1 MADSSDL
8 VTLVASQTIHDRR
21 LVWLTD
27 EVIAARAASGILTLN
42 TATKAQQ
49 LLPIP
54 LPYIIDAFA
63 VTPPVPA
70 HSPTH
75 AHSRQSSPHKSLI
88 AVSVHGQ
95 DTCIYVYSYPMLE
108 LVHVVRAEPDV
119 SRFSALCWTS
129 SHQLLAASAS
139 SLYYFDIQAPAP
151 LLTSS
156 PLPPSAAITSLLSC
170 PFAPSRVLSLS
181 SGGVAAVHV
190 VSSLSSFQPPLLH
203 TYPIEF
209 SHATYGTQWSGGC
222 WLSASSLVMTST
234 AGGLVHAV
242 YGGDESSRRVG
253 RKDSVGDRAMQAS
266 AEQALPVTNKEI
278 EQLGLTEQQANDSA
292 TQSEEGTAGQLEGQL
307 VYQLTD
313 GVYATSSAL
322 TKHHFILSTTA
333 GELLFIDPATFT
345 SLFRLSIDT
354 AAPLCHLSFNS
365 SFSSLLLLSDN
376 GRLQLLYHTS
386 RRDPSVLT
394 PQPTDPTAV
403 PATHTA
409 PSFIANTLCDLL
421 SSTPLMPA
429 VDETVR
435 PLTFTTLAVPSTVA
449 RPAGR
454 RAIVYNSSGLL
465 QLWSYQP
472 SALLHSFT
480 FDCDITAAAVSL
492 DGQLCAVGLSS
503 GALCILS
510 LPSAAPSATDDSASD
525 GSSDTLRLIYTQR
538 LHSGPIIALL
548 HEPAAGTSGMWVSL
562 SSEELWWLRA
572 SELKVLGYIKVRQ
585 VLNRLGLQSEAL
597 VQEKRRMDE
606 ERRQREED
614 DAFFASLID
623 NGKVVADEKAAHPTG
638 ELDSP
643 LSLTYLPDERRLVV
657 SSQQKQLMFLSSPAV
672 TDEADEL
679 LLSEAVIRPDYRT
692 TDSLLRCLQRHG
704 RGDRFYAAMG
714 GSAAVY
720 EWRGEVLREVAVASD
735 GHMADITA
743 LTLSPCGRFLVSGG
757 EDGLLVIRN
766 SESLALLASV
776 QAAAYEWGGLTSVA
790 VSTDSEYVLVAGRDG
805 SSSCY
810 ALHGLH
816 SHGKHTSSSTEP
828 PATIMAKVLDN
839 LPTLPLLPRSA
850 PSFLDQFAPPTP
862 PSLPQSLVSMR
873 DGLLDTLSTVAML
886 VTATRTRNSQLPASS
901 QLAWA
906 DTTINTQRRDT
917 LVAEAE
923 TRLAGRA
930 EAIEREHRGAEL
942 VCERIVDECWKSQAV
957 KGAVVKGFGGTDEVR
972 NFGLRVRS
980 EKEVRRMRQLQ
991 LMREMELAERRWR
1004 WMERERQREVAAE
1017 GRDIHSSHSSIR
1029 SAGGPRSN
1037 DSDGSYWPHNYCDN
1051 VEYIMHS
1058 DDAQHPNHVT
1068 EPNDTN
1074 NAAIHSAS
1082 LLPPSSASASRSDPP
1097 SRAKDANT
1105 ARKDNSTAKPAAS
1118 RTFTLQVSSTVDS
1131 LQSSTVTV
1139 AVPAYYLYHPLDVIT
1154 AGRRRVQWLLLLE
1167 KQVWVQLAYNATFA
1181 EFAAQKQRDITA
1193 LADKSKRM
1201 SEIAVEL
1208 NMADSATSSLRYE
1221 LTDEEKA
1228 DSVLTVNPSEMRHSR
1243 PNNSPP
1249 PPSQPDEK
1257 RLETEVA
1264 LQAMMHGSLEAKRD
1278 LSSLEAELVPAE
1290 WMSRPLDELSEEE
1303 KAELL
1308 RFEKKVKMI
1317 EAERESRRKM
1327 LQAEYNKVRSDCADI
1342 ARAFDYKVK
1351 AMCDARLRC
1360 EKDVLMLEWYRQRL
1374 AIADEQERVR
1384 RRTRAE
1390 RQRRVLHARGMRE
1403 RLLDRMDAFRVAVE
1417 EEQAGYEQLAA
1428 ETRQADKALKKEVTE
1443 AGENYD
1449 HLCKLYRIKRMKAS
1463 TLNPALPGRRSSIMS
1478 NPDGPAGM
1486 GPRHRSRASTMSLA
1500 AVSLH
1505 GPKAS
1510 LFGIEGLTGAGLNVM
1525 NRGKRRS
1532 VIEHKHD
1539 DELHE
1544 SDELFG
1550 SLSPY
1555 PEPQQPAVDESES
1568 LPPFHQSDVDVVPPD
1583 MNASLW
1589 SRFAEKRRTVVERET
1604 ELKLRQSRLA
1614 DMHKYYM
1621 RLQTV
1626 EEWVHQ
1632 LVGEGD
1638 DEDDGAEDERQLAME
1653 QRAEWD
1659 AVLML
1664 RIQQGLV
1671 ELSEVDLVYVL
1682 SDVQLVSRSELEQLN
1697 GVILSKGSDKLSVL
1711 RDMQRFEQEKE
1722 LLEWKQRMLQLQ
1734 YEQALDLTTQLQLL
1748 RVTKQMQAQIRDR
1761 EEGRTDQLQL
1771 NSTTQHIALE
1781 RKMEHVRASV
1791 RTLNADKTAE
1801 LSRLRRRTQ
1810 RITREN
1816 DTLATRVQQ
1825 LQQAVQQRKAID
1837 TLRDDGQRERAS
1849 EERRRMRDVVGRRRL
1864 MDLARLQQEEIAW
1877 LRSQVDA
1884 LRKKTFASFAGLGAT
1899 ASRRGLG
1906 GQEEEKQMMSDGGR
1920 GREKASGKEKRLVLP
1935 AL

>member
-1 MADSSDL
+1 MTDSSDL
-8 VTLVASQTIHDRR
+8 VPLVSCQTIHDRH
-21 LVWLTD
+21 LVWVTD
-27 EVIAARAASGILTLN
+27 EVFAARAASGLLLLN
-42 TATKAQQ
+42 TNTKAQQ
-49 LLPIP
+49 LLPVP
-54 LPYIIDAFA
+54 LPYIVDAFA
-63 VTPPVPA
+63 VTPPAPPSPA
-70 HSPTH
+70 PTH
-75 AHSRQSSPHKSLI
+75 AHSRQSVAHRSLI
-88 AVSVHGQ
+88 AIAVHGQ
-95 DTCIYVYSYPMLE
+95 DTCIHVYSYPMLE
-108 LVHVVRAEPDV
+108 LVQVVRAEADV
-119 SRFSALCWTS
+119 TRFGALCWTS
-129 SHQLLAASAS
+129 QHQLLAASTS
-139 SLYYFDIQAPAP
+139 SLYFFDIHAATP

-156 PLPPSAAITSLLSC
+156 PLPPSSAITSLLSC

-181 SGGVAAVHV
+181 TGGVAAVHL
-190 VSSLSSFQPPLLH
+190 VSNLSSFQPPLLH
-203 TYPIEF
+203 TYPVQV
-209 SHATYGTQWSGGC
+209 SHARYGTQWSSGC
-222 WLSASSLVMTST
+222 WLSATSLVLTST
-234 AGGLVHAV
+234 AGGVVHVV
-242 YGGDESSRRVG
+242 YGGEESRRVG
-253 RKDSVGDRAMQAS
+253 RKDSVGEKAMQAS
-266 AEQALPVTNKEI
+266 AEQALPVTAKEV
-278 EQLGLTEQQANDSA
+278 EQLGLTAQQPSDERPAEG
-292 TQSEEGTAGQLEGQL
+292 EEETAGHLDGKV
-307 VYQLTD
+307 VYQLAD
-313 GVYATSSAL
+313 GVHATSCAL
-322 TKHHFILSTTA
+322 TKHHLMLATTA
-333 GELLFIDPATFT
+333 GEILFLDPA
-345 SLFRLSIDT
+345 SLEGCFRLTLDS
-354 AAPLCHLSFNS
+354 ASPLCHLSFNS
-365 SFSSLLLLSDN
+365 SFSSLLLLCTK
-376 GRLQLLYHTS
+376 GRVQLLYHTS
-386 RRDPSVLT
+386 RHDSTVLT
-394 PQPTDPTAV
+394 PQLLDSTVIAT
-403 PATHTA
+403 PAPCFVA
-409 PSFIANTLCDLL
+409 STLCDLL
-421 SSTPLMPA
+421 PATPLTVTADEA
-429 VDETVR
+429 VKCSAV
-435 PLTFTTLAVPSTVA
+435 TTLAVPSTLPG
-449 RPAGR
+449 PAGR
-454 RAIVYNSSGLL
+454 RAIVYSSSGLL

-472 SALLHSFT
+472 SAQLHSFT
-480 FDCDITAAAVSL
+480 FDCEISAAAVSQ

-503 GALCILS
+503 GALCILA
-510 LPSAAPSATDDSASD
+510 LPSATPSTGADDATDDSAN
-525 GSSDTLRLIYTQR
+525 TLRLIYTQR
-538 LHSGPIIALL
+538 LHSGPILAVL
-548 HEPAAGTSGMWVSL
+548 HEPTAGTSGVWVSL
-562 SSEELWWLRA
+562 SKEELWWLRA

-585 VLNRLGLQSEAL
+585 VLNRLGLQSESL

-623 NGKVVADEKAAHPTG
+623 NGKVVANDKPAERLA

-643 LSLTYLPDERRLVV
+643 VSLTYLPDEGRLVV

-672 TDEADEL
+672 ANDSDEL
-679 LLSEAVIRPDYRT
+679 LLNETVIRPDYRT
-692 TDSLLRCLQRHG
+692 SESVLRYLQRHG

-714 GSAAVY
+714 GSVAVY

-735 GHMADITA
+735 GHVADVTA
-743 LTLSPCGRFLVSGG
+743 LALSPCGRFLVSGG
-757 EDGLLVIRN
+757 EDGQLTIRN

-805 SSSCY
+805 SSCCF
-810 ALHGLH
+810 ALHRLH
-816 SHGKHTSSSTEP
+816 PHGKHTSTATEP
-828 PATIMAKVLDN
+828 PPTITPKVLDN
-839 LPTLPLLPRSA
+839 LPTLPLLPRDA

-862 PSLPQSLVSMR
+862 PSLPQPLVSMR
-873 DGLLDTLSTVAML
+873 TSLLETLGTVSML
-886 VTATRTRNSQLPASS
+886 VTATRTRNNQLPSQS

-906 DTTINTQRRDT
+906 ETTINTQRRDA
-917 LVAEAE
+917 LVQEAE
-923 TRLAGRA
+923 QQLAGRA

-942 VCERIVDECWKSQAV
+942 VCERIVDECWSSQAV
-957 KGAVVKGFGGTDEVR
+957 KGAVVRGFGSGEEVR

-1004 WMERERQREVAAE
+1004 WMERERQREAAAE
-1017 GRDIHSSHSSIR
+1017 SRDIHSSHSSLR
-1029 SAGGPRSN
+1029 SAGAQRGG
-1037 DSDGSYWPHNYCDN
+1037 DSDGSYWPHNYCEG

-1058 DDAQHPNHVT
+1058 DDAQHPNHIT
-1068 EPNDTN
+1068 EPAETN
-1074 NAAIHSAS
+1074 NPAIHSAS

-1097 SRAKDANT
+1097 SRAKDGGT
-1105 ARKDNSTAKPAAS
+1105 ARKDNAAAKPAAT

-1131 LQSSTVTV
+1131 LQSSTVTF

-1167 KQVWVQLAYNATFA
+1167 KQVWAQQSYNATFA

-1201 SEIAVEL
+1201 SEIAIEL
-1208 NMADSATSSLRYE
+1208 NMPDPATVNMRYE
-1221 LTDEEKA
+1221 LTDEERA
-1228 DSVLTVNPSEMRHSR
+1228 DSVLTVNQSEMRHSK

-1249 PPSQPDEK
+1249 AATQPDEK
-1257 RLETEVA
+1257 RVESEAA

-1290 WMSRPLDELSEEE
+1290 WMSRPLEELSEEE

-1374 AIADEQERVR
+1374 AIADEQECVR
-1384 RRTRAE
+1384 RRARAQ
-1390 RQRRVLHARGMRE
+1390 RQRRVLHTRGMRE
-1403 RLLDRMDAFRVAVE
+1403 RLLDRMDAFRVSVE
-1417 EEQAGYEQLAA
+1417 DEQAGYEQLAA
-1428 ETRQADKALKKEVTE
+1428 DTRLADKALKKEVTE

-1449 HLCKLYRIKRMKAS
+1449 HLCKLYRIKRMKLS
-1463 TLNPALPGRRSSIMS
+1463 TLNPTLAGRRSSAIAS
-1478 NPDGPAGM
+1478 DGAVSV
-1486 GPRHRSRASTMSLA
+1486 GPRHRSRASTMSIA

-1539 DELHE
+1539 DELH
-1544 SDELFG
+1544 DGDDLFG

-1555 PEPQQPAVDESES
+1555 PEPQQPAVDEAES
-1568 LPPFHQSDVDVVPPD
+1568 LPPFHQSDAEVVPPD

-1589 SRFAEKRRTVVERET
+1589 SKFVEKRRTVVEREA
-1604 ELKLRQSRLA
+1604 ELKVRQTRLA

-1632 LVGEGD
+1632 LVGEAD
-1638 DEDDGAEDERQLAME
+1638 SDEDGMEDERQTVLE
-1653 QRAEWD
+1653 QRAQWD

-1697 GVILSKGSDKLSVL
+1697 AVILAKGGDKLSVL

-1771 NSTTQHIALE
+1771 HSTAQHIALE

-1801 LSRLRRRTQ
+1801 LTRLRRRTQ

-1816 DTLATRVQQ
+1816 ETLAGRVQQ
-1825 LQQAVQQRKAID
+1825 LQQAVQQRQAID

-1884 LRKKTFASFAGLGAT
+1884 LRKKTFASFAGVGVAPT
-1899 ASRRGLG
+1899 RRGLG
-1906 GQEEEKQMMSDGGR
+1906 GHEEEKQMMSDGGR
-1920 GREKASGKEKRLVLP
+1920 GKEKSAAKEKRLILP
-1935 AL
+1935 AI